1 MIEKYKNV
9 KKLFFKKY
17 CYIGN
22 RLHLCCTRDYSKTKK
37 LQIFFTEVVKNIT
50 ANLIRIPNTAKKII
64 LKKII
69 EVLSPSEKTI

>member
-22 RLHLCCTRDYSKTKK
+22 RLHLCCKRDYSKAKK
-37 LQIFFTEVVKNIT
+37 LQIFFAKVVKNIT
-50 ANLIRIPNTAKKII
+50 ANLMALRAGW
-64 LKKII
+64 
-69 EVLSPSEKTI
+69 